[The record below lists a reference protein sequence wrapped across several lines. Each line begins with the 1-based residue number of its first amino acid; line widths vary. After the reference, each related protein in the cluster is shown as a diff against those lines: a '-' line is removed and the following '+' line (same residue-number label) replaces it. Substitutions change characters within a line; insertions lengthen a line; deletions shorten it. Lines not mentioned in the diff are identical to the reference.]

1 MAILDLA
8 FVFRSRVDS
17 TKLHEKLN
25 YLHLIFLTMTGFDAK
40 YGEECLSLETFK
52 DSYDILQV
60 GKLAR

>member
-1 MAILDLA
+1 MRLIWMAILDLA

-40 YGEECLSLETFK
+40 YSFMEKS
-52 DSYDILQV
+52 V
-60 GKLAR
+60 